1 MVTRC
6 GSGIEIPFYSKES
19 GHRRFL
25 FIDFSFLENH
35 AEKLYFT
42 HTTLSSD
49 EPFNTLTL
57 PVVNIPLRPSPQY
70 GNCTGH

>member
-1 MVTRC
+1 MHDAVAVSRFR
-6 GSGIEIPFYSKES
+6 SAQKES
-19 GHRRFL
+19 GDGRFL

-49 EPFNTLTL
+49 EPFNTLIL